1 MKGDFYRYFLDTK
14 ESNVKQNIEDTK
26 NYYLEAFNLAKKLPI
41 LNITKL
47 GLVLNLSVFY
57 FENLLQPGK
66 AIQLLKDTLA
76 ESQNLSDFIPEK
88 DFKEVTTLQ

>member
-14 ESNVKQNIEDTK
+14 DSNVKQNIEDTK
-26 NYYLEAFNLAKKLPI
+26 KCYLEALNLSKKLSI
-41 LNITKL
+41 LNITRL

-66 AIQLLKDTLA
+66 AIQLLKDTL
-76 ESQNLSDFIPEK
+76 EDSQNLIDSIPEK